1 MCRKKQRLFNKAKH
15 SRKSKDWNAYKALKN
30 DTNKALKSA
39 HWQYVNNILLEGLQS
54 KDCKPFWRYVK
65 SKRLD
70 TIGVAPLK
78 SKGNLFS
85 DFKSKATIL
94 NDQFKSVFTPT
105 QDPDSDIPLLEG
117 PNYPS
122 IAPLIISSKGV
133 EKLLSKLNV
142 KKASGPDNISC
153 RILRE
158 LSAELAP
165 VLAGIFTQSIE
176 SGEVPHDWT
185 QALVTPI
192 FKKGNRH
199 LAENYPP
206 VFLTSVPCKILE
218 HIICSHVRDHLDR
231 HNILYTLQH
240 GFRERHSCES
250 QLLTTLQDLLS
261 LHDRGVQVD
270 LVVLDFAKAFHT
282 VPHESLL
289 GKLKYYGIDS
299 NINQWVRAFL
309 TNRSQK
315 LMGDP
320 HHTSDTNRLEQVQR
334 RAARFVCNNCS
345 PYSSVTQMLS
355 DLGWQ
360 QLKDRRKHIRLALFY
375 EIVHHLIAVPHEDIL
390 RKADS

>member
-1 MCRKKQRLFNKAKH
+1 MPIRL
-15 SRKSKDWNAYKALKN
+15 SKTTPTKP
-30 DTNKALKSA
+30 
-39 HWQYVNNILLEGLQS
+39 WQYVNNILLEGLQS

-65 SKRLD
+65 SKRQD

-78 SKGNLFS
+78 SKGNLFLDS
-85 DFKSKATIL
+85 KSKATIL

-105 QDPDSDIPLLEG
+105 QELDSDIPPLEG

-122 IAPLIISSKGV
+122 IPPLIISSKGV
-133 EKLLSKLNV
+133 EKLL
-142 KKASGPDNISC
+142 SGPDNISC

-165 VLAGIFTQSIE
+165 VLSGIFTQSIE
-176 SGEVPHDWT
+176 SEEITHDWT

-192 FKKGNRH
+192 FKKGYRH
-199 LAENYPP
+199 LAENYHP
-206 VFLTSVPCKILE
+206 VSLTSVPCKILE

-231 HNILYTLQH
+231 HNILPTLQH
-240 GFRERHSCES
+240 GFRKRHSCES

-270 LVVLDFAKAFHT
+270 LVVLDFANAFDT

-309 TNRSQK
+309 TNRSQEV
-315 LMGDP
+315 MVEGSR
-320 HHTSDTNRLEQVQR
+320 SDQV
-334 RAARFVCNNCS
+334 AVDA
-345 PYSSVTQMLS
+345 
-355 DLGWQ
+355 G
-360 QLKDRRKHIRLALFY
+360 
-375 EIVHHLIAVPHEDIL
+375 VPHGTVLGPLLIL
-390 RKADS
+390 LHINDLPYYPRSDYLQTTASSTELYKLERGGRNPATWP

>member
-1 MCRKKQRLFNKAKH
+1 M
-15 SRKSKDWNAYKALKN
+15 
-30 DTNKALKSA
+30 
-39 HWQYVNNILLEGLQS
+39 EGLQS

-65 SKRLD
+65 SNRQD

-85 DFKSKATIL
+85 DSKSKATIL

-153 RILRE
+153 RILQE

-199 LAENYPP
+199 LAENY
-206 VFLTSVPCKILE
+206 
-218 HIICSHVRDHLDR
+218 R
-231 HNILYTLQH
+231 
-240 GFRERHSCES
+240 
-250 QLLTTLQDLLS
+250 
-261 LHDRGVQVD
+261 
-270 LVVLDFAKAFHT
+270 
-282 VPHESLL
+282 
-289 GKLKYYGIDS
+289 
-299 NINQWVRAFL
+299 
-309 TNRSQK
+309 
-315 LMGDP
+315 
-320 HHTSDTNRLEQVQR
+320 
-334 RAARFVCNNCS
+334 
-345 PYSSVTQMLS
+345 
-355 DLGWQ
+355 
-360 QLKDRRKHIRLALFY
+360 
-375 EIVHHLIAVPHEDIL
+375 
-390 RKADS
+390 